1 MITGRPTASISWWY
15 QFVGRGTRIHE
26 DKEDCLVVDFVG
38 SVEKFGKVEELY
50 YKDTGGEEWELFGEG
65 KKQIT
70 GIPMHE
76 IGIHLEGGIN
86 LAEKKNEDGD
96 IEKVY
101 MTFGKY
107 KGKPVASIP
116 PYYRKWMID
125 NITWGPWNIKV
136 KEEIER
142 LSNIK

>member
-1 MITGRPTASISWWY
+1 MAITMTDTAIQHVRQQLEQRGEGVGIRVGVKTTGCSGMAY
-15 QFVGRGTRIHE
+15 VLEFVDDVE
-26 DKEDCLVVDFVG
+26 VDMDG
-38 SVEKFGKVEELY
+38 NISVEFSG
-50 YKDTGGEEWELFGEG
+50 
-65 KKQIT
+65 
-70 GIPMHE
+70 
-76 IGIHLEGGIN
+76 
-86 LAEKKNEDGD
+86 EDGD

-125 NITWGPWNIKV
+125 NITWGPWNIKI

-142 LSNIK
+142 LHNL